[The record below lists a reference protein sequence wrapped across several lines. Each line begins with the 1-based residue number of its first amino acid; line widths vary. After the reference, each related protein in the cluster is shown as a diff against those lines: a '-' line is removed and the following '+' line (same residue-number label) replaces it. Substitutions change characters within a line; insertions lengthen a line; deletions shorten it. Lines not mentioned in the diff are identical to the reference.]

1 MKRFG
6 CEHGLRVDVESAIIA
21 DRPVGSFC
29 IALRAKALNWVY
41 KTRKSPMLKYSL
53 FGLLLVAIT
62 VVIHAFGTTW
72 LLLHLGRRYDKV
84 TGPYKTTTILRIL
97 IGTVIA
103 ITALHI
109 VQITVWAWAYMILLP
124 EAVLGTF
131 EEAIYFSFV
140 TFTTLGYGDITLPE
154 VWRILSGYEALNGVL
169 LIGWST
175 AMLFAV
181 VQRTWKNALRA
192 NADNE

>member
-1 MKRFG
+1 
-6 CEHGLRVDVESAIIA
+6 
-21 DRPVGSFC
+21 
-29 IALRAKALNWVY
+29 
-41 KTRKSPMLKYSL
+41 MLKYSL

-72 LLLHLGRRYDKV
+72 LLLQLGRRYDKV
-84 TGPYKTTTILRIL
+84 TGPYKATTILRIL
-97 IGTVIA
+97 ISTVIA
-103 ITALHI
+103 LTALHI
-109 VQITVWAWAYMILLP
+109 LQITVWAWAYMILLP
-124 EAVLGTF
+124 EAVLDTF

-140 TFTTLGYGDITLPE
+140 TFTTLGYGDITLPN

-181 VQRTWKNALRA
+181 VQRTWKNTRHPDEDGEKLR
-192 NADNE
+192 